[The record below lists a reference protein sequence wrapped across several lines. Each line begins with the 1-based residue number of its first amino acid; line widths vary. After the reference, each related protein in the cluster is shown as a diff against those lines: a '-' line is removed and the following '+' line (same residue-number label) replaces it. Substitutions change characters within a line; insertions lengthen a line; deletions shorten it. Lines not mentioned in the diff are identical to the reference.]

1 MGLVVLLI
9 LLALIFGG
17 VGLAA
22 HALWWMLVIAAV
34 LFVVGVF
41 SGFSRRGSAV

>member
-22 HALWWMLVIAAV
+22 HALWWMLVIAAA
-34 LFVVGVF
+34 LFVAGVF
-41 SGFSRRGSAV
+41 SGFFRRGTAV